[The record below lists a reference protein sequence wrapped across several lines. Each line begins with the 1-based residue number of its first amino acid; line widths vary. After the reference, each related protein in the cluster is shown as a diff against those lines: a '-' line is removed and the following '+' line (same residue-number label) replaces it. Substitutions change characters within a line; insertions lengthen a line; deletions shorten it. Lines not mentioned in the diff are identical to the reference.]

1 MAGVPSPDAFG
12 EALRRFPRKRNKK
25 RVVAKRE
32 RHCRSRG
39 EKENAMKVL
48 SLLPRSRF
56 TESGMT
62 LPENLSLHFLPPN
75 GSHVLIAA
83 AESAQALLLPPSQP
97 YVDAFCLER
106 MPSIRFIQTTGAGF
120 DSVDHLTAAEL
131 GIPVS
136 NSPNMNASSV
146 AEYVMAAIVN
156 LQRGLAWADGEIRRG
171 RYAASRAELLEQG
184 GLELRGCRIGLFGL
198 GNIGRAVV
206 PLAKAFGCSVAAC
219 DAFWPEEF
227 AAENGVERMD
237 VAELFAECDVVSLH
251 CPLNGSTRNLVDYNL
266 LSSMKPHALLI
277 NAARSGV
284 VVEADLARVLAEGR
298 IRGAALD
305 CFADDGRAENPF
317 LSIPAERVLLT
328 PHLAGVTRAAFGRM
342 LSQALENLE
351 RVLVHGQPPRFVVN
365 GVLADYSD

>member
-1 MAGVPSPDAFG
+1 
-12 EALRRFPRKRNKK
+12 
-25 RVVAKRE
+25 
-32 RHCRSRG
+32 
-39 EKENAMKVL
+39 MKVL

-56 TESGMT
+56 TESGMA
-62 LPENLSLHFLPPN
+62 LPESLSLHFLPPN

-146 AEYVMAAIVN
+146 AEYVIAAIVN

-184 GLELRGCRIGLFGL
+184 GLELRGCRIGLLGL
-198 GNIGRAVV
+198 GNI
-206 PLAKAFGCSVAAC
+206 
-219 DAFWPEEF
+219 
-227 AAENGVERMD
+227 
-237 VAELFAECDVVSLH
+237 
-251 CPLNGSTRNLVDYNL
+251 
-266 LSSMKPHALLI
+266 
-277 NAARSGV
+277 
-284 VVEADLARVLAEGR
+284 
-298 IRGAALD
+298 
-305 CFADDGRAENPF
+305 GRAENPF

-351 RVLVHGQPPRFVVN
+351 RVLVHGLPPRFVVN

>member
-1 MAGVPSPDAFG
+1 
-12 EALRRFPRKRNKK
+12 
-25 RVVAKRE
+25 
-32 RHCRSRG
+32 
-39 EKENAMKVL
+39 MKVL

-62 LPENLSLHFLPPN
+62 LPETLSLHFLPPN

-184 GLELRGCRIGLFGL
+184 GSGSAISGARSSRSPRLL
-198 GNIGRAVV
+198 GVPW
-206 PLAKAFGCSVAAC
+206 PLATPSGLKSSRLKTGSSVWMWRSCSPSATWFPC
-219 DAFWPEEF
+219 
-227 AAENGVERMD
+227 
-237 VAELFAECDVVSLH
+237 
-251 CPLNGSTRNLVDYNL
+251 
-266 LSSMKPHALLI
+266 I
-277 NAARSGV
+277 ARSTAV
-284 VVEADLARVLAEGR
+284 PATLW
-298 IRGAALD
+298 ITT
-305 CFADDGRAENPF
+305 CFRP
-317 LSIPAERVLLT
+317 
-328 PHLAGVTRAAFGRM
+328 
-342 LSQALENLE
+342 
-351 RVLVHGQPPRFVVN
+351 
-365 GVLADYSD
+365 

>member
-1 MAGVPSPDAFG
+1 MRNIQKQLCGIAVMLFG
-12 EALRRFPRKRNKK
+12 LIITIASF
-25 RVVAKRE
+25 
-32 RHCRSRG
+32 
-39 EKENAMKVL
+39 VL
-48 SLLPRSRF
+48 S
-56 TESGMT
+56 G
-62 LPENLSLHFLPPN
+62 SL
-75 GSHVLIAA
+75 VLIG
-83 AESAQALLLPPSQP
+83 
-97 YVDAFCLER
+97 
-106 MPSIRFIQTTGAGF
+106 GA
-120 DSVDHLTAAEL
+120 V
-131 GIPVS
+131 
-136 NSPNMNASSV
+136 
-146 AEYVMAAIVN
+146 
-156 LQRGLAWADGEIRRG
+156 
-171 RYAASRAELLEQG
+171 
-184 GLELRGCRIGLFGL
+184 GLFGL

-284 VVEADLARVLAEGR
+284 VVEADLVRILTEGR

>member
-1 MAGVPSPDAFG
+1 
-12 EALRRFPRKRNKK
+12 
-25 RVVAKRE
+25 
-32 RHCRSRG
+32 
-39 EKENAMKVL
+39 MKVL

-62 LPENLSLHFLPPN
+62 LPETLSLHFLPPN

-184 GLELRGCRIGLFGL
+184 GLELG
-198 GNIGRAVV
+198 
-206 PLAKAFGCSVAAC
+206 
-219 DAFWPEEF
+219 
-227 AAENGVERMD
+227 
-237 VAELFAECDVVSLH
+237 
-251 CPLNGSTRNLVDYNL
+251 
-266 LSSMKPHALLI
+266 LLI
-277 NAARSGV
+277 LGHQ
-284 VVEADLARVLAEGR
+284 
-298 IRGAALD
+298 
-305 CFADDGRAENPF
+305 DG
-317 LSIPAERVLLT
+317 I
-328 PHLAGVTRAAFGRM
+328 
-342 LSQALENLE
+342 
-351 RVLVHGQPPRFVVN
+351 
-365 GVLADYSD
+365 

>member
-1 MAGVPSPDAFG
+1 
-12 EALRRFPRKRNKK
+12 
-25 RVVAKRE
+25 
-32 RHCRSRG
+32 
-39 EKENAMKVL
+39 MKVL

-62 LPENLSLHFLPPN
+62 LPETLSLHFLPPN

-184 GLELRGCRIGLFGL
+184 GLEQRAGQRCLPAGAGRGRHHHSGERYGLMFHGSSSSQWVPRI
-198 GNIGRAVV
+198 
-206 PLAKAFGCSVAAC
+206 
-219 DAFWPEEF
+219 
-227 AAENGVERMD
+227 
-237 VAELFAECDVVSLH
+237 
-251 CPLNGSTRNLVDYNL
+251 
-266 LSSMKPHALLI
+266 LI
-277 NAARSGV
+277 
-284 VVEADLARVLAEGR
+284 
-298 IRGAALD
+298 IAALQTK
-305 CFADDGRAENPF
+305 CNLRIQTFLPF
-317 LSIPAERVLLT
+317 PGPIQKAPRKKE
-328 PHLAGVTRAAFGRM
+328 GD
-342 LSQALENLE
+342 
-351 RVLVHGQPPRFVVN
+351 PPRTCSGTPVSRR
-365 GVLADYSD
+365 GRRSPHGIGWCGGAILQSTQGGILH

>member
-1 MAGVPSPDAFG
+1 
-12 EALRRFPRKRNKK
+12 
-25 RVVAKRE
+25 
-32 RHCRSRG
+32 
-39 EKENAMKVL
+39 MKVL

-62 LPENLSLHFLPPN
+62 LPETLSLHFLPPN

-206 PLAKAFGCSVAAC
+206 PLAKAFGCSC
-219 DAFWPEEF
+219 LL
-227 AAENGVERMD
+227 RHQYR
-237 VAELFAECDVVSLH
+237 LKSSRLKT
-251 CPLNGSTRNLVDYNL
+251 GSSVWMWRSCSPSATWF
-266 LSSMKPHALLI
+266 PCI
-277 NAARSGV
+277 ARSTAV
-284 VVEADLARVLAEGR
+284 PATLW
-298 IRGAALD
+298 ITT
-305 CFADDGRAENPF
+305 CFRP
-317 LSIPAERVLLT
+317 
-328 PHLAGVTRAAFGRM
+328 
-342 LSQALENLE
+342 
-351 RVLVHGQPPRFVVN
+351 
-365 GVLADYSD
+365 

>member
-1 MAGVPSPDAFG
+1 
-12 EALRRFPRKRNKK
+12 
-25 RVVAKRE
+25 
-32 RHCRSRG
+32 
-39 EKENAMKVL
+39 MKVL

-62 LPENLSLHFLPPN
+62 LPETLSLHFLPPN

-284 VVEADLARVLAEGR
+284 VVEADLARILAEGR

-317 LSIPAERVLLT
+317 LSMPAERVLLT

>member
-1 MAGVPSPDAFG
+1 
-12 EALRRFPRKRNKK
+12 
-25 RVVAKRE
+25 
-32 RHCRSRG
+32 
-39 EKENAMKVL
+39 MKVL

-56 TESGMT
+56 TESGMA
-62 LPENLSLHFLPPN
+62 LPESLSLHFLPPN

-83 AESAQALLLPPSQP
+83 AESARALLLPPSQP
-97 YVDAFCLER
+97 YVAAFCPAR

-184 GLELRGCRIGLFGL
+184 GLELRGCRIGLLGL

-219 DAFWPEEF
+219 DAFWPEGF
-227 AAENGVERMD
+227 
-237 VAELFAECDVVSLH
+237 AELFAECDVVSLH
-251 CPLNGSTRNLVDYNL
+251 CPLNGSTHNLVDYNL
-266 LSSMKPHALLI
+266 LSTMKPHALLI

-284 VVEADLARVLAEGR
+284 VVEADLARILAEGR

>member
-1 MAGVPSPDAFG
+1 
-12 EALRRFPRKRNKK
+12 
-25 RVVAKRE
+25 
-32 RHCRSRG
+32 
-39 EKENAMKVL
+39 MKVL

-62 LPENLSLHFLPPN
+62 LPETLSLHFLPPN

-227 AAENGVERMD
+227 AAENGSSVWMWRSCSPSATWFPALPAQRQYPQPCGLQPAFVHEAPCPVDQRGPER
-237 VAELFAECDVVSLH
+237 CGG
-251 CPLNGSTRNLVDYNL
+251 GSGSRPY
-266 LSSMKPHALLI
+266 P
-277 NAARSGV
+277 RG
-284 VVEADLARVLAEGR
+284 RR
-298 IRGAALD
+298 IRGARSTALRTTG
-305 CFADDGRAENPF
+305 APKI
-317 LSIPAERVLLT
+317 LSVHSAERVLLT
-328 PHLAGVTRAAFGRM
+328 PHLAGATRAAFGRM

-351 RVLVHGQPPRFVVN
+351 RVLFMASRPVSVVN

>member
-1 MAGVPSPDAFG
+1 
-12 EALRRFPRKRNKK
+12 
-25 RVVAKRE
+25 
-32 RHCRSRG
+32 
-39 EKENAMKVL
+39 MKVL

-56 TESGMT
+56 TESGMA
-62 LPENLSLHFLPPN
+62 LPESLSLHFLPPN

-184 GLELRGCRIGLFGL
+184 GLELRGCRIGLLGL

-219 DAFWPEEF
+219 DAFWPEGF

-237 VAELFAECDVVSLH
+237 VAALFAECDVVSLH
-251 CPLNGSTRNLVDYNL
+251 CPLNGSTRNLVDY
-266 LSSMKPHALLI
+266 ALLI

-284 VVEADLARVLAEGR
+284 VVEADLARILAEGR

-351 RVLVHGQPPRFVVN
+351 RVLVHGLPPRFVVN

>member
-12 EALRRFPRKRNKK
+12 EALRRFPRERNKK

-32 RHCRSRG
+32 RRCRSRG

-56 TESGMT
+56 TESGMA
-62 LPENLSLHFLPPN
+62 LPESLSLHFLPPN

-146 AEYVMAAIVN
+146 AEYVIAAIVN

-184 GLELRGCRIGLFGL
+184 GLELRGCRIGLLGL

-206 PLAKAFGCSVAAC
+206 PLAQAFGCSVAAC
-219 DAFWPEEF
+219 DAFWPEGF

-266 LSSMKPHALLI
+266 LSTMKPHALLI

-284 VVEADLARVLAEGR
+284 VVEADLARILAEGEHHR
-298 IRGAALD
+298 FR
-305 CFADDGRAENPF
+305 PF
-317 LSIPAERVLLT
+317 IAKAERHENTGADL
-328 PHLAGVTRAAFGRM
+328 HLFP
-342 LSQALENLE
+342 Q
-351 RVLVHGQPPRFVVN
+351 LVRHTVRI
-365 GVLADYSD
+365 

>member
-1 MAGVPSPDAFG
+1 MNREAAIAPYSSLCYRFCTSFEPKPQEIVMALFTKEESLAYHEEPRPGKLEVLPVKPCFTQKDLSMAYSPGVANACLAIADDPSLANAYTG
-12 EALRRFPRKRNKK
+12 RGNL
-25 RVVAKRE
+25 VA
-32 RHCRSRG
+32 
-39 EKENAMKVL
+39 V
-48 SLLPRSRF
+48 
-56 TESGMT
+56 
-62 LPENLSLHFLPPN
+62 
-75 GSHVLIAA
+75 
-83 AESAQALLLPPSQP
+83 
-97 YVDAFCLER
+97 
-106 MPSIRFIQTTGAGF
+106 
-120 DSVDHLTAAEL
+120 
-131 GIPVS
+131 VS
-136 NSPNMNASSV
+136 NGTAV
-146 AEYVMAAIVN
+146 
-156 LQRGLAWADGEIRRG
+156 L
-171 RYAASRAELLEQG
+171 
-184 GLELRGCRIGLFGL
+184 GL

-219 DAFWPEEF
+219 DGFWPEGF

-237 VAELFAECDVVSLH
+237 VAALFAECDVVSLH

-266 LSSMKPHALLI
+266 LSTMKPHALLI

-284 VVEADLARVLAEGR
+284 VVEADLARILAEGW

-351 RVLVHGQPPRFVVN
+351 RVLVHGLPPRFVVN

>member
-1 MAGVPSPDAFG
+1 
-12 EALRRFPRKRNKK
+12 
-25 RVVAKRE
+25 
-32 RHCRSRG
+32 
-39 EKENAMKVL
+39 MKVL

-62 LPENLSLHFLPPN
+62 LPETLSLHFLPPN

-277 NAARSGV
+277 NAARCGGGSGSRPYPRGR
-284 VVEADLARVLAEGR
+284 ADTR
-298 IRGAALD
+298 RGARLL
-305 CFADDGRAENPF
+305 CGR
-317 LSIPAERVLLT
+317 
-328 PHLAGVTRAAFGRM
+328 RARRKSF
-342 LSQALENLE
+342 
-351 RVLVHGQPPRFVVN
+351 LVHSRRTRPADAASRGRNPRRVR
-365 GVLADYSD
+365 ADALSGA

>member
-1 MAGVPSPDAFG
+1 MALFTRE
-12 EALRRFPRKRNKK
+12 EALEYHRSPRHGKTEVVLTKRCESQKD
-25 RVVAKRE
+25 
-32 RHCRSRG
+32 
-39 EKENAMKVL
+39 L
-48 SLLPRSRF
+48 SLAYSPGVA
-56 TESGMT
+56 EACKA
-62 LPENLSLHFLPPN
+62 
-75 GSHVLIAA
+75 IA
-83 AESAQALLLPPSQP
+83 EDQALVSE
-97 YVDAFCLER
+97 Y
-106 MPSIRFIQTTGAGF
+106 TGRANLVAVISDG
-120 DSVDHLTAAEL
+120 TAVL
-131 GIPVS
+131 
-136 NSPNMNASSV
+136 
-146 AEYVMAAIVN
+146 
-156 LQRGLAWADGEIRRG
+156 
-171 RYAASRAELLEQG
+171 
-184 GLELRGCRIGLFGL
+184 GL

-219 DAFWPEEF
+219 DAFWPEGF

-266 LSSMKPHALLI
+266 LSTMKPHALLI

-284 VVEADLARVLAEGR
+284 VVEADLARILAEGR

-351 RVLVHGQPPRFVVN
+351 RMLVHGQPPRFVVN

>member
-1 MAGVPSPDAFG
+1 
-12 EALRRFPRKRNKK
+12 
-25 RVVAKRE
+25 
-32 RHCRSRG
+32 
-39 EKENAMKVL
+39 MKVL

-62 LPENLSLHFLPPN
+62 LPETLSLHFLPPN

-198 GNIGRAVV
+198 GMT
-206 PLAKAFGCSVAAC
+206 
-219 DAFWPEEF
+219 FWNQDDDEEKT
-227 AAENGVERMD
+227 D
-237 VAELFAECDVVSLH
+237 
-251 CPLNGSTRNLVDYNL
+251 
-266 LSSMKPHALLI
+266 
-277 NAARSGV
+277 
-284 VVEADLARVLAEGR
+284 
-298 IRGAALD
+298 
-305 CFADDGRAENPF
+305 ADD
-317 LSIPAERVLLT
+317 
-328 PHLAGVTRAAFGRM
+328 
-342 LSQALENLE
+342 
-351 RVLVHGQPPRFVVN
+351 N
-365 GVLADYSD
+365 GK

>member
-1 MAGVPSPDAFG
+1 
-12 EALRRFPRKRNKK
+12 
-25 RVVAKRE
+25 
-32 RHCRSRG
+32 
-39 EKENAMKVL
+39 MKVL

-62 LPENLSLHFLPPN
+62 LPETLSLHFLPPN

-237 VAELFAECDVVSLH
+237 VAGCCRVRRGFPALRSTAVPQPCGLQPAFVMTP
-251 CPLNGSTRNLVDYNL
+251 CPVD
-266 LSSMKPHALLI
+266 

-284 VVEADLARVLAEGR
+284 VVEADLARILTEGR
-298 IRGAALD
+298 IRNAARLL
-305 CFADDGRAENPF
+305 CGRRARRKSACPF
-317 LSIPAERVLLT
+317 RR
-328 PHLAGVTRAAFGRM
+328 TR
-342 LSQALENLE
+342 
-351 RVLVHGQPPRFVVN
+351 PC
-365 GVLADYSD
+365 

>member
-1 MAGVPSPDAFG
+1 
-12 EALRRFPRKRNKK
+12 
-25 RVVAKRE
+25 
-32 RHCRSRG
+32 
-39 EKENAMKVL
+39 MKVL

-62 LPENLSLHFLPPN
+62 LPETLSLHFLPPN

-237 VAELFAECDVVSLH
+237 VAELFAE
-251 CPLNGSTRNLVDYNL
+251 
-266 LSSMKPHALLI
+266 
-277 NAARSGV
+277 
-284 VVEADLARVLAEGR
+284 
-298 IRGAALD
+298 
-305 CFADDGRAENPF
+305 
-317 LSIPAERVLLT
+317 
-328 PHLAGVTRAAFGRM
+328 
-342 LSQALENLE
+342 
-351 RVLVHGQPPRFVVN
+351 
-365 GVLADYSD
+365 

>member
-1 MAGVPSPDAFG
+1 
-12 EALRRFPRKRNKK
+12 
-25 RVVAKRE
+25 
-32 RHCRSRG
+32 
-39 EKENAMKVL
+39 
-48 SLLPRSRF
+48 
-56 TESGMT
+56 MT
-62 LPENLSLHFLPPN
+62 LPETLSLHFLPPN

-237 VAELFAECDVVSLH
+237 VAELFAECDVVS
-251 CPLNGSTRNLVDYNL
+251 C
-266 LSSMKPHALLI
+266 I
-277 NAARSGV
+277 ARSTAV
-284 VVEADLARVLAEGR
+284 PATLW
-298 IRGAALD
+298 ITT
-305 CFADDGRAENPF
+305 CFRP
-317 LSIPAERVLLT
+317 
-328 PHLAGVTRAAFGRM
+328 
-342 LSQALENLE
+342 
-351 RVLVHGQPPRFVVN
+351 
-365 GVLADYSD
+365 